1 MRLAISFQKKG
12 KPGLDELAKAVRMAG
27 SSRHNSYDRFA
38 AMLGALVAGAGHAGR
53 AAAAKCACDANRLA
67 TNRAAKCRARKL
79 LQTARRRLQAGLEG
93 NSSRRT
99 RASLSR

>member
-1 MRLAISFQKKG
+1 MRLAISFQEKG

-27 SSRHNSYDRFA
+27 SSRHNSHDRFA
-38 AMLGALVAGAGHAGR
+38 AMLGALVAGHAGR